1 MRIAGKVI
9 TVTVALAA
17 AAALSACS
25 PSEQDSTKPPVTG
38 PTGTPPSTSS
48 STPPATSST
57 AASSSTASSS
67 TGASNSAECK
77 ADDIKVDGAAGAKPT
92 ITIPTTCKPPSAMV
106 SKDVTPGTG
115 AAIAATSTIT
125 VHYTLATWTGKKI
138 IQSSYDNGQPFT
150 KPLSQLI
157 PGWQQGMVGMKQG
170 GRRLLILP
178 PSLGYGPQGSPP
190 DIQPN
195 ETLVFVVDALQ
206 VQG

>member
-48 STPPATSST
+48 STSASSSAPA
-57 AASSSTASSS
+57 SSTASSS

-92 ITIPTTCKPPSAMV
+92 ITIPTTCKPPSALV
-106 SKDVTPGTG
+106 SKDITPGTG
-115 AAIAATSTIT
+115 AAMSANSTIT

-138 IQSSYDNGQPFT
+138 IQSSYDAGQPFT

-157 PGWQQGMVGMKQG
+157 PGWQQGMTGMKQG

>member
-48 STPPATSST
+48 STSAP
-57 AASSSTASSS
+57 SSTASSS
-67 TGASNSAECK
+67 TPASATGASTSAECK

-92 ITIPTTCKPPSAMV
+92 ITIPTTCKPPAAMV
-106 SKDVTPGTG
+106 SKDITPGNG
-115 AAIAATSTIT
+115 AAIAANSTIT
-125 VHYTLATWTGKKI
+125 VHYTLATWSGKKV
-138 IQSSYDNGQPFT
+138 IQSSYDSGQPLSR
-150 KPLSQLI
+150 PLSSLI
-157 PGWQQGMVGMKQG
+157 PGWQQGMVGLKQG
-170 GRRLLILP
+170 GRRLLVLP
-178 PSLGYGPQGSPP
+178 PSLGYGAQGSPP

-195 ETLVFVVDALQ
+195 ETLVFVVDAIQ

>member
-38 PTGTPPSTSS
+38 PTGTPPSSS
-48 STPPATSST
+48 STSAP
-57 AASSSTASSS
+57 SSTASSS
-67 TGASNSAECK
+67 TPASATGASTSAECK

-92 ITIPTTCKPPSAMV
+92 ITIPTTCKPPSALV
-106 SKDVTPGTG
+106 SKDITPGTG
-115 AAIAATSTIT
+115 AAMTANSTIT

-138 IQSSYDNGQPFT
+138 IQSSYDSGQPLSR
-150 KPLSQLI
+150 PLSSLI